1 LTKLENGRTNRASPK
16 GLFVIAILGKN
27 SHLSMN
33 YYFCVHTIGLRNL
46 EGLVPKMSRSAA
58 TDPTLRFICRK
69 IRKFTP

>member
-33 YYFCVHTIGLRNL
+33 YYFCVHTIGFENL
-46 EGLVPKMSRSAA
+46 ESLSYQA
-58 TDPTLRFICRK
+58 
-69 IRKFTP
+69 

>member
-33 YYFCVHTIGLRNL
+33 YYFCVHTIGFRNL
-46 EGLVPKMSRSAA
+46 EGLGARKTKMPGSV
-58 TDPTLRFICRK
+58 RK
-69 IRKFTP
+69 NNPIGRKSNLLQ